1 MYERARVEA
10 KGEGVLP
17 VAMAAIWNVHILS
30 AFYLLSQT
38 VNVFAGGVMAYVL
51 CCDARQRYKRSS
63 GGARRHYNAIKRR
76 CTAASLW
83 CSHGAIAGSADII

>member
-10 KGEGVLP
+10 NGEGVLP

-38 VNVFAGGVMAYVL
+38 VNIFAGGVMDYVL
-51 CCDARQRYKRSS
+51 CC
-63 GGARRHYNAIKRR
+63 GARRCNNAIKRR
-76 CTAASLW
+76 CATAL
-83 CSHGAIAGSADII
+83 